1 MSLYPSLVTMSKIK
15 YNCTSQMASTSK
27 KRKWN
32 ETYQQY
38 GFTKISRD
46 GLDAAQCIHCSTVL
60 ANCSLKPAKL
70 SHHQSN
76 LHPNIKLTQE
86 DLAAKRKRFDKQ
98 GTLSTCLLY
107 TSPSPRD

>member
-1 MSLYPSLVTMSKIK
+1 MPIRSTDFLDSEPPSYGLRYQWYVKNFQDSMSLRHTHDRLYCFHL
-15 YNCTSQMASTSK
+15 MASTSK

-38 GFTKISRD
+38 GFTKFSRD

-76 LHPNIKLTQE
+76 LHPNIELTE
-86 DLAAKRKRFDKQ
+86 ER
-98 GTLSTCLLY
+98 
-107 TSPSPRD
+107 P